1 MLEDKIIILK
11 TFKDN
16 ENKFLKYSD
25 FYKDLYGI
33 SKVYKDLYGISK
45 GSIRAI
51 ISNLR
56 IEGYKI
62 INVKK
67 YGWKLTTDIKEW
79 SNYAICEIRKCENI
93 ASTYHKWLG
102 EH

>member
-33 SKVYKDLYGISK
+33 SK

-51 ISNLR
+51 ISGLR

-102 EH
+102 EY